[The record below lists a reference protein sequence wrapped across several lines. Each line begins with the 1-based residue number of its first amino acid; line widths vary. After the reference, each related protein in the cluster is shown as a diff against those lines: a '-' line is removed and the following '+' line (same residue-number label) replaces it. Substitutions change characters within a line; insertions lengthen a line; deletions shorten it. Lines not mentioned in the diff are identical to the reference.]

1 MSVQNMA
8 ILAVAKEFVILATN
22 HANCFVESW
31 NAYISKKYTNICF
44 SPKTPRSIVSFVPYD
59 WELKSI
65 PLKSIE
71 VNTFNTTLVMAG
83 PAKYWSQYFQYFSC
97 L

>member
-8 ILAVAKEFVILATN
+8 ILAVAKEIVILATN
-22 HANCFVESW
+22 HANCFVDSW

-44 SPKTPRSIVSFVPYD
+44 SPKMPRSIVSFVPYD

-65 PLKSIE
+65 PCKSIE
-71 VNTFNTTLVMAG
+71 VNTFNTTFEMAG

>member
-1 MSVQNMA
+1 MSVRNMT
-8 ILAVAKEFVILATN
+8 ILAVAKEIVVLATN
-22 HANCFVESW
+22 YAKCFEDSW
-31 NAYISKKYTNICF
+31 NAYISKKYANICF
-44 SPKTPRSIVSFVPYD
+44 VSFVPYD